1 MKRNW
6 LIATAAILALSAC
19 DGAAGK
25 DRSWV
30 RSSGDWGWGDG
41 AGCADRQ
48 DAVDVRKK
56 SLTFY
61 QAGEVVLEATLIDRD
76 ILTIEKSM
84 KDGSKVDGITWTYAV
99 TDEAGTV
106 RTYEERF
113 RVRRDEGESVSLVA
127 VPRRFVT
134 VGEDGERMREENRRS
149 GQRLSPCEA

>member
-6 LIATAAILALSAC
+6 LMATVTILALSAC

-30 RSSGDWGWGDG
+30 RSSGDGGWGDG
-41 AGCADRQ
+41 AGCSDRQ

-61 QAGEVVLEATLIDRD
+61 QAGEVVLEASLIDRE

-113 RVRRDEGESVSLVA
+113 RVRRDEGKSVSLVA

-134 VGEDGERMREENRRS
+134 VGEGGERSREENPRA
-149 GQRLSPCEA
+149 GQRLSPCDA